1 MQYKDYYKILGV
13 SRKASQEEI
22 KKVHRKLA
30 FKYHPDQNSGNKVA
44 EEKFKE
50 ISEAYQV
57 LGDAEKRKQYDLLGD
72 QWKRFGQGG
81 FDEFARQWHQ
91 QRAQRGQ
98 RVEFDADMF
107 NQQGNDF
114 FSTFFGGARRRSRD
128 VESKITI
135 SLEEAY
141 HGFQPILRLEGKRL
155 KITVKPGIKNGQV
168 LKIPGKGK
176 GAGSDLYL
184 KIHIKPHNIFERKGD
199 DLHAKAE
206 VGIYTAILGGKVMI
220 HTLKGRMK
228 VTVPP
233 YAQQDQVLK
242 LTGLGMP
249 NYKNSGQRGNLYL
262 TLKIAIPKSITPEQR
277 QLLEQLRDLE

>member
-13 SRKASQEEI
+13 NKKASQEEI

-30 FKYHPDQNSGNKVA
+30 FKYHPDQNPGNKAA

-57 LGDAEKRKQYDLLGD
+57 LGDPDKRKKYDRLGT
-72 QWKRFGQGG
+72 QWQKFGQGG
-81 FDEFARQWHQ
+81 FDDFARQWQQ
-91 QRAQRGQ
+91 QRARRGQ

-107 NQQGNDF
+107 NQPGNDF
-114 FSTFFGGARRRSRD
+114 FSTFFGNRKRSRD

-141 HGFQPILRLEGKRL
+141 TGFQPVLRIEDKRI
-155 KITVKPGIKNGQV
+155 KITVKPGIKSGQV
-168 LKIPGKGK
+168 LKIPGKGRGAK
-176 GAGSDLYL
+176 GDLLL
-184 KIHIKPHNIFERKGD
+184 KINIKPHQIFERKGD

-206 VGIYTAILGGKVMI
+206 VGLYTAILGGKVMI

-228 VTVPP
+228 VTVPS
-233 YAQQDQVLK
+233 YSQHDQILK
-242 LTGLGMP
+242 LKGLGMP
-249 NYKNSGQRGNLYL
+249 NYKNPQKSGNLYL
-262 TLKIAIPKSITPEQR
+262 TLKINMPKSISETER
-277 QLLEQLRDLE
+277 KLLEQLRDMQ